1 MQCTIARWRSHITW
15 LSEADAN
22 SALFHSFARY
32 RKRKNFISK
41 LMTDDGLILTKHE
54 EKENIF
60 NFFIS
65 LHGES
70 PDREVTVNLEE
81 LNVPGFDLS
90 ELDIPFCEDEVW
102 KRISSLP
109 SNKAPGLDGF
119 TGKFYKTC
127 WAIIKKDIMA
137 AVSAMWSRKM
147 ANFEVL
153 NSAYITLI
161 PKKDDATNIREYR
174 PISLV
179 HSFAKLITKPL
190 SNILAGRLDQLITPN
205 QSNTTSPTFGSK
217 STATPYLPLC

>member
-1 MQCTIARWRSHITW
+1 
-15 LSEADAN
+15 
-22 SALFHSFARY
+22 
-32 RKRKNFISK
+32 
-41 LMTDDGLILTKHE
+41 MTDDGLIVTKHE
-54 EKENIF
+54 EKEENIF
-60 NFFIS
+60 NFLIS

-137 AVSAMWSRKM
+137 AVSAVWSRKM

>member
-1 MQCTIARWRSHITW
+1 MQCTIARWRSRITW

-60 NFFIS
+60 NFFNS
-65 LHGES
+65 LLGKS
-70 PDREVTVNLEE
+70 PDREVTINLEE
-81 LNVPGFDLS
+81 LNGPGFHLS
-90 ELDIPFCEDEVW
+90 ELDIPFFEDEVW
-102 KRISSLP
+102 KTISSLP
-109 SNKAPGLDGF
+109 SNKARGPNGF

-127 WAIIKKDIMA
+127 WTKIKKDIMV
-137 AVSAMWSRKM
+137 AVSAVWSKKM

-153 NSAYITLI
+153 NSAYITSI
-161 PKKDDATNIREYR
+161 PKNNDATNIREYR

-179 HSFAKLITKPL
+179 HSFAKLITKL
-190 SNILAGRLDQLITPN
+190 LANRLV
-205 QSNTTSPTFGSK
+205 G
-217 STATPYLPLC
+217 